1 MTWGTITEEGLAA
14 AEQLINVPLRRDRMQ
29 WIEEIT
35 VDSIRHFAWGIGD
48 NNPLW
53 LDRKYASQSVHG
65 VLVAPPCILY
75 AVDGTVVA
83 PKLPG
88 VQWIYAGT
96 SWTWFEPILLNDKF
110 NVEARLKKQ
119 EVKSGR
125 RFSKWVLQ
133 TGEINYFNQHGRMT
147 GKAIARCARTPRGE
161 ALKKEK
167 QSKPFKPSATHSYSN
182 KEIEEIENQVLQEPR
197 RGSEPFF
204 LG

>member
-1 MTWGTITEEGLAA
+1 MPPNLY
-14 AEQLINVPLRRDRMQ
+14 M
-29 WIEEIT
+29 
-35 VDSIRHFAWGIGD
+35 
-48 NNPLW
+48 
-53 LDRKYASQSVHG
+53 

-125 RFSKWVLQ
+125 RFQSGFCKP
-133 TGEINYFNQHGRMT
+133 
-147 GKAIARCARTPRGE
+147 GK
-161 ALKKEK
+161 
-167 QSKPFKPSATHSYSN
+167 
-182 KEIEEIENQVLQEPR
+182 
-197 RGSEPFF
+197 
-204 LG
+204 